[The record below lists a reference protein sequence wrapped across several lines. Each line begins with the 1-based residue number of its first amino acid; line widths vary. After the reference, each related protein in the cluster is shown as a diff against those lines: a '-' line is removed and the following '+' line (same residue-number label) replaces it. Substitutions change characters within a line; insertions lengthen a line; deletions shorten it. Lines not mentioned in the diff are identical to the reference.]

1 MIITTER
8 HNGKLDTFELEKEM
22 IERVT
27 LRNGIP
33 LIIFRPDLNY
43 GSKLVSLDEKTDLAP
58 EDVYELLQPYLITT
72 QQNIDQHKFRALM
85 AKHKN

>member
-8 HNGKLDTFELEKEM
+8 HNGNIDTFELEKEM

-33 LIIFRPDLNY
+33 LVIFRPDLNY
-43 GSKLVSLDEKTDLAP
+43 GSKLVSLDGKTELEP
-58 EDVYELLQPYLITT
+58 EDVYELLQPYLVTT
-72 QQNIDQHKFRALM
+72 THNIDQHKFRTLM
-85 AKHKN
+85 AKHQN

>member
-33 LIIFRPDLNY
+33 LVIFRPDLNY

-58 EDVYELLQPYLITT
+58 EDVYELLQPYLVTT
-72 QQNIDQHKFRALM
+72 PQNIDQHKLRALM